1 MRVIYNGEVKGID
14 EVPASSSGWLEG
26 EGIFETIKSVG
37 NKPFSLS
44 RHIARA
50 QSSALA
56 LGITIPNSDQI
67 SQGVNDLLA
76 AVPHGLGMLRISF
89 DNQGNWLAV
98 HMPYAEQEKSCEVR
112 MHPDSVTGD
121 VHKRFPY
128 TNRLEILDQARLAG
142 FDDAIVVN
150 SQGNICEGSVTNL
163 IANIDG
169 RWVTPPTTDVVLP
182 GIIRQILIE
191 NELVAIESIPAD
203 RLVEITSAFFISS
216 LRLSHA
222 ISSIDSRPL
231 HLSHAFG
238 EEIKALAHKYSVG

>member
-1 MRVIYNGEVKGID
+1 MYNGKLKSIVD
-14 EVPASSSGWLEG
+14 VPTSSYGWLEG

-37 NKPFSLS
+37 NRAFSLG

-50 QSSALA
+50 EKSAHE
-56 LGITIPNSDQI
+56 LGLTLPTPEQI
-67 SQGVNDLLA
+67 SQGVKTLFA
-76 AVPHGLGMLRISF
+76 AAPHGLGMLRISF

-98 HMPYAEQEKSCEVR
+98 HMPYTQQRSECDVR
-112 MHPDSVTGD
+112 IHPQPVTGD

-128 TNRLEILDQARLAG
+128 KNRLEILEQARAAG

-150 SQGNICEGSVTNL
+150 AKGNICEGSVTNL
-163 IANIDG
+163 IAYIDG
-169 RWVTPPTTDVVLP
+169 RWITPPTSDVLLP
-182 GIIRQILIE
+182 GIIRQMLIE
-191 NELVAIESIPAD
+191 NELVAVESIPAD
-203 RLVEITSAFFISS
+203 RLSEITSAFFISS

-231 HLSHAFG
+231 HLSHAIG

>member
-1 MRVIYNGEVKGID
+1 MRVIYNGEVKSID
-14 EVPASSSGWLEG
+14 DVPASSSGWLEG
-26 EGIFETIKSVG
+26 EGIFETVKSVG

-50 QSSALA
+50 QSSAVA

-67 SQGVNDLLA
+67 SQGVTDWFA

-89 DNQGNWLAV
+89 DSLGNWLAV
-98 HMPYAEQEKSCEVR
+98 HMPYAEQEKSCDVR
-112 MHPDSVTGD
+112 MHPGAVTGD

-128 TNRLEILDQARLAG
+128 TNRLEILEQARLAG

-150 SQGNICEGSVTNL
+150 GQGNICEGSVTNL

-169 RWVTPPTTDVVLP
+169 RWVTPPTTDFVLP

-191 NELVAIESIPAD
+191 NELVAIESIPVD
-203 RLVEITSAFFISS
+203 RLAEITSAFFISS

>member
-1 MRVIYNGEVKGID
+1 MRVIYNGEAKSID

-37 NKPFSLS
+37 NRPFSLS

-50 QSSALA
+50 QSSAVA
-56 LGITIPNSDQI
+56 LRITIPNSDQI
-67 SQGVNDLLA
+67 SQSVTDLFA
-76 AVPHGLGMLRISF
+76 SVPQGLGMLRISF

-98 HMPYAEQEKSCEVR
+98 HMPYAEQEKSCDVR

-128 TNRLEILDQARLAG
+128 TNRLEILEQARVAG

-203 RLVEITSAFFISS
+203 RLAEITSAFFISS

>member
-14 EVPASSSGWLEG
+14 DVPASSSGWLEG
-26 EGIFETIKSVG
+26 QGIFETIKSVG

-50 QSSALA
+50 QRSAVA

-89 DNQGNWLAV
+89 DNLGNWLAV
-98 HMPYAEQEKSCEVR
+98 HMPYAEQEKSCDVR
-112 MHPDSVTGD
+112 THPDAVTGD

-128 TNRLEILDQARLAG
+128 TNRLEILEHARLAG

-191 NELVAIESIPAD
+191 NELVAIESIPAN
-203 RLVEITSAFFISS
+203 RLAEITSAFFISS

>member
-67 SQGVNDLLA
+67 SQGVTELLA
-76 AVPHGLGMLRISF
+76 AVPQGLGMLRISF

>member
-14 EVPASSSGWLEG
+14 DVPASSSGWLDS

-37 NKPFSLS
+37 NNPFSLS

-50 QSSALA
+50 QSSAVA

-67 SQGVNDLLA
+67 VQGVSDLFA
-76 AVPHGLGMLRISF
+76 SVPQGLGMLRISF

-98 HMPYAEQEKSCEVR
+98 HMPYAEQDKSCDVR
-112 MHPDSVTGD
+112 LHPDAVTGD

-128 TNRLEILDQARLAG
+128 TNRLAILEQARLAG
-142 FDDAIVVN
+142 FDDAVVVN
-150 SQGNICEGSVTNL
+150 GQGNICEGSVTNL

-191 NELVAIESIPAD
+191 NELIAIESIPVD
-203 RLVEITSAFFISS
+203 RLAEITSAFFISS

>member
-1 MRVIYNGEVKGID
+1 MRVIFNGELKSINN
-14 EVPASSSGWLEG
+14 VPASSSGWLEG

-50 QSSALA
+50 QHSALA
-56 LGITIPNSDQI
+56 LGISMPSSDQI
-67 SQGVNDLLA
+67 SQGVTDLFA
-76 AVPHGLGMLRISF
+76 SVPQGLGMLRISF
-89 DNQGNWLAV
+89 DNHGNWLAV
-98 HMPYAEQEKSCEVR
+98 HMPYKEQEKSAYVR
-112 MHPDSVTGD
+112 MHPEAVIGD
-121 VHKRFPY
+121 LHKRFPY
-128 TNRLEILDQARLAG
+128 ANRLDILEQARLAG
-142 FDDAIVVN
+142 FDDAIVIDPD
-150 SQGNICEGSVTNL
+150 GNICEGSVTNL
-163 IANIDG
+163 IVHIDG

-191 NELVAIESIPAD
+191 NELVAIESIPVD
-203 RLVEITSAFFISS
+203 RLVEISSAFFISS

>member
-14 EVPASSSGWLEG
+14 DVPASSSGWLEG

-50 QSSALA
+50 QSSAVA

-98 HMPYAEQEKSCEVR
+98 HMPYAEQEKSCDVR
-112 MHPDSVTGD
+112 THPDAVTGD

-128 TNRLEILDQARLAG
+128 TNRLEILEQARLAG
-142 FDDAIVVN
+142 FDDAVVVN

-203 RLVEITSAFFISS
+203 RLAEITSAFFISS

>member
-1 MRVIYNGEVKGID
+1 MRVIYNGEVKSID

-50 QSSALA
+50 QSSAVA

-67 SQGVNDLLA
+67 AQGVTELFA
-76 AVPHGLGMLRISF
+76 AVPQGLGMLRISF

-98 HMPYAEQEKSCEVR
+98 HMPYAEQEKSCDVR

-128 TNRLEILDQARLAG
+128 TNRLEILEQARVAG

-163 IANIDG
+163 IAKIDG

-203 RLVEITSAFFISS
+203 RLAEITSAFFISS

>member
-1 MRVIYNGEVKGID
+1 MRVIYNGEVRSID
-14 EVPASSSGWLEG
+14 EVPATSSGWLEG

-50 QSSALA
+50 QSSAVA
-56 LGITIPNSDQI
+56 LGITMPNSDQI
-67 SQGVNDLLA
+67 AQGVTELFA
-76 AVPHGLGMLRISF
+76 AVPQGLGMLRISF

-98 HMPYAEQEKSCEVR
+98 HMPYAEQEKSCDVR
-112 MHPDSVTGD
+112 MHPGAVTGD

-128 TNRLEILDQARLAG
+128 TNRLEILEQARLAG

-150 SQGNICEGSVTNL
+150 GQGNICEGSVTNL

-169 RWVTPPTTDVVLP
+169 RWVTPPTTDFVLP

-191 NELVAIESIPAD
+191 NELVAIESIPVD
-203 RLVEITSAFFISS
+203 RLAEITSAFFISS

>member
-14 EVPASSSGWLEG
+14 DVPASSSGWLEG
-26 EGIFETIKSVG
+26 QGIFETIKSVG

-50 QSSALA
+50 QRSAVA

-89 DNQGNWLAV
+89 DNLGNWLAV
-98 HMPYAEQEKSCEVR
+98 HMPYAEQEKSCDVR

-128 TNRLEILDQARLAG
+128 TNRLEILEQARLAG

-169 RWVTPPTTDVVLP
+169 RWVTPPTTDFVLP

-203 RLVEITSAFFISS
+203 RLAEITSAFFISS

>member
-1 MRVIYNGEVKGID
+1 MRVIFNGELKSID
-14 EVPASSSGWLEG
+14 DVPASSSGWLEG

-50 QSSALA
+50 QHSALA
-56 LGITIPNSDQI
+56 LGISMPSSDQI
-67 SQGVNDLLA
+67 SQGVAHLFA
-76 AVPHGLGMLRISF
+76 AVPQGIGMLRISF
-89 DNQGNWLAV
+89 DKHGNWLAV
-98 HMPYAEQEKSCEVR
+98 HLPYKEQEKSCDVR
-112 MHPDSVTGD
+112 VHPTAVTGD
-121 VHKRFPY
+121 VYKRFPY
-128 TNRLEILDQARLAG
+128 ANRLEILEQARLSG

-150 SQGNICEGSVTNL
+150 PGGNICEGSVTNL
-163 IANIDG
+163 IVHIDG
-169 RWVTPPTTDVVLP
+169 RWVTPPTIDVVLP
-182 GIIRQILIE
+182 GIIRHILIE

-203 RLVEITSAFFISS
+203 RLVEIRSAFLISS

>member
-1 MRVIYNGEVKGID
+1 MRVMYNGEVKGID
-14 EVPASSSGWLEG
+14 DVPASSSGWLEG

-50 QSSALA
+50 QSSAVA
-56 LGITIPNSDQI
+56 LGITMPNSDQI
-67 SQGVNDLLA
+67 AQGVTELFA
-76 AVPHGLGMLRISF
+76 AVPQGLGMLRISF

-98 HMPYAEQEKSCEVR
+98 HMPYAEQEKSCDVR
-112 MHPDSVTGD
+112 LHPDAVTGD

-128 TNRLEILDQARLAG
+128 TNRLAILEQARLAG

>member
-1 MRVIYNGEVKGID
+1 MRVIYNGEVKAID
-14 EVPASSSGWLEG
+14 DVPTSSSGWLEG
-26 EGIFETIKSVG
+26 QGIFETIKSVG

-50 QSSALA
+50 QSSAVV

-67 SQGVNDLLA
+67 SQGVTDLLA

-98 HMPYAEQEKSCEVR
+98 HMPYAEQEKSCDVR
-112 MHPDSVTGD
+112 THPDAVTGD

-128 TNRLEILDQARLAG
+128 TNRLEILEQARLAG
-142 FDDAIVVN
+142 FDDAVVVN

-163 IANIDG
+163 IAKIDG
-169 RWVTPPTTDVVLP
+169 QWVTPPTTDFVLP

-203 RLVEITSAFFISS
+203 RLAEITSAFFISS

>member
-14 EVPASSSGWLEG
+14 DVPSSSSGWLEG

-56 LGITIPNSDQI
+56 FGITIPNFDQI
-67 SQGVNDLLA
+67 SQGVTDLFA
-76 AVPHGLGMLRISF
+76 AVPQGLGMLRISF

-98 HMPYAEQEKSCEVR
+98 HMPYAEQEKSCDVR
-112 MHPDSVTGD
+112 MHPDAVTGD

-128 TNRLEILDQARLAG
+128 TNRLEILEQARLAG

-150 SQGNICEGSVTNL
+150 GQGNICEGSVTNL

-169 RWVTPPTTDVVLP
+169 RWVTPPTNDVVLP

-203 RLVEITSAFFISS
+203 RLAEITSAFFISS

>member
-1 MRVIYNGEVKGID
+1 MRVIYNGEVRGID
-14 EVPASSSGWLEG
+14 DVPASSSGWLEG

-50 QSSALA
+50 QSSAVA
-56 LGITIPNSDQI
+56 LGITIPNSAQI
-67 SQGVNDLLA
+67 AQGVTDLFA

-98 HMPYAEQEKSCEVR
+98 HKPYAEQEKSCDVR
-112 MHPDSVTGD
+112 THPDAVTGD

-128 TNRLEILDQARLAG
+128 TNRLEIVEQARLAG

-150 SQGNICEGSVTNL
+150 GQGNICEGSVTNL

-191 NELVAIESIPAD
+191 NELVAIESIPVD
-203 RLVEITSAFFISS
+203 RLAEITSAFFISS

>member
-14 EVPASSSGWLEG
+14 DVPASSSGWLEG

-50 QSSALA
+50 QSSAVA
-56 LGITIPNSDQI
+56 LGITIPNSDLI
-67 SQGVNDLLA
+67 SQGVTDLFA

-98 HMPYAEQEKSCEVR
+98 HMPYAEQEKSCDVR
-112 MHPDSVTGD
+112 LHPDAVTGD

-128 TNRLEILDQARLAG
+128 TNRLAILEQARVAG

>member
-50 QSSALA
+50 QSSAVA
-56 LGITIPNSDQI
+56 LGITMPNSDQI
-67 SQGVNDLLA
+67 AQGVTELFA
-76 AVPHGLGMLRISF
+76 AVPQGLGMLRISF

-98 HMPYAEQEKSCEVR
+98 HMPYAEQEKSCDVR
-112 MHPDSVTGD
+112 LHPDAVTGD

-128 TNRLEILDQARLAG
+128 TNRLAILEQARLAG

>member
-1 MRVIYNGEVKGID
+1 MRVIYYGEVKGID
-14 EVPASSSGWLEG
+14 DVPASSSGWLEG
-26 EGIFETIKSVG
+26 QGIFETIKSVG

-50 QSSALA
+50 QRSAVA

-89 DNQGNWLAV
+89 DNLGNWLAV
-98 HMPYAEQEKSCEVR
+98 HMPYAEQEKSCDVR
-112 MHPDSVTGD
+112 THPDAVTGD

-128 TNRLEILDQARLAG
+128 TNRLEILEHARLAG

-191 NELVAIESIPAD
+191 NELVAIESIPAN
-203 RLVEITSAFFISS
+203 RLAEITSAFFISS

>member
-14 EVPASSSGWLEG
+14 DVPSSSSGWLEG

-50 QSSALA
+50 QSSAVA

-67 SQGVNDLLA
+67 SQGVTDLLA
-76 AVPHGLGMLRISF
+76 SVPQGLGMLRISF

-98 HMPYAEQEKSCEVR
+98 HMPYAEQEKSCDVR
-112 MHPDSVTGD
+112 IHPDAVTGD

-128 TNRLEILDQARLAG
+128 TNRLAILEQARLAG

-203 RLVEITSAFFISS
+203 RLAEITSAFFISS

-238 EEIKALAHKYSVG
+238 EEIKALVHKYSVG

>member
-1 MRVIYNGEVKGID
+1 MKVIYNGEVKGID
-14 EVPASSSGWLEG
+14 DVPASSSGWLEG
-26 EGIFETIKSVG
+26 QGIFETIKSVG

-50 QSSALA
+50 QRSAVA

-89 DNQGNWLAV
+89 DNLGNWLAV
-98 HMPYAEQEKSCEVR
+98 HMPYAEQEKSCDVR
-112 MHPDSVTGD
+112 THPDAVTGD

-128 TNRLEILDQARLAG
+128 TNRLEILEQARLAG
-142 FDDAIVVN
+142 FDDAVVVN

-191 NELVAIESIPAD
+191 NELVAIESIPAN
-203 RLVEITSAFFISS
+203 RLAEITSAFFISS

>member
-14 EVPASSSGWLEG
+14 DVPASSSGWLEG
-26 EGIFETIKSVG
+26 QGIFETIKSVG

-50 QSSALA
+50 QSSALVLA
-56 LGITIPNSDQI
+56 ITIPNSDQI
-67 SQGVNDLLA
+67 SQGVSDLLA
-76 AVPHGLGMLRISF
+76 AVPQSLVMLRISF

-98 HMPYAEQEKSCEVR
+98 HMPYAEQEKSCDVR
-112 MHPDSVTGD
+112 KHPDAVAGD

-128 TNRLEILDQARLAG
+128 KNRLEILEQARAAG
-142 FDDAIVVN
+142 FDDAITCN
-150 SQGNICEGSVTNL
+150 AAGNITEGSVTNL
-163 IANIDG
+163 IVCIDG
-169 RWVTPPTTDVVLP
+169 RWITPPISDLLLP
-182 GIIRQILIE
+182 GIVRELLIE
-191 NELVAIESIPAD
+191 NELLAIESIPVE
-203 RLVEITSAFFISS
+203 RLSEITSAFFISS

>member
-1 MRVIYNGEVKGID
+1 MRVIYNGEVRGID
-14 EVPASSSGWLEG
+14 DVPATSSGWLEG

-37 NKPFSLS
+37 NKPLSLS

-50 QSSALA
+50 QSSAVA

-67 SQGVNDLLA
+67 SQSVTDLFA
-76 AVPHGLGMLRISF
+76 AVPQGLGMLRISF

-98 HMPYAEQEKSCEVR
+98 HMPYAEQEKSCNVR
-112 MHPDSVTGD
+112 THPDAVTGD

-128 TNRLEILDQARLAG
+128 TNRLEILDQARVAG

>member
-1 MRVIYNGEVKGID
+1 MRVIYNGEVRGID
-14 EVPASSSGWLEG
+14 DVPASSSGWLEG

-50 QSSALA
+50 QSSAVA

-67 SQGVNDLLA
+67 AQGVTDLFA
-76 AVPHGLGMLRISF
+76 AVPQGLGMLRISF

-98 HMPYAEQEKSCEVR
+98 HMPYAEQEKSCDVR
-112 MHPDSVTGD
+112 LHPDAVTGD

-128 TNRLEILDQARLAG
+128 TNRLAILEQARLAG

-203 RLVEITSAFFISS
+203 RLAEITSAFFISS

>member
-1 MRVIYNGEVKGID
+1 MRVIYNGEVKSID
-14 EVPASSSGWLEG
+14 DVPASSSGWLEG
-26 EGIFETIKSVG
+26 EGIFETVKSVG

-50 QSSALA
+50 QSSAVA
-56 LGITIPNSDQI
+56 LGITISNSDQI
-67 SQGVNDLLA
+67 SQGVSDLFA

-98 HMPYAEQEKSCEVR
+98 HMPYAEQEKSCNVR
-112 MHPDSVTGD
+112 MHPGAVTGD

-128 TNRLEILDQARLAG
+128 TNRLEILDQARVAG

-203 RLVEITSAFFISS
+203 RLAEITSAFFISS

>member
-1 MRVIYNGEVKGID
+1 MRVIYNGEVKGIND
-14 EVPASSSGWLEG
+14 VPSSSSGWLEG

-50 QSSALA
+50 QSSAVA
-56 LGITIPNSDQI
+56 LGITIPNSDLI
-67 SQGVNDLLA
+67 SQGVTDLLA
-76 AVPHGLGMLRISF
+76 SVPQGLGMLRISF

-98 HMPYAEQEKSCEVR
+98 HMPYAEQEKSCDVR
-112 MHPDSVTGD
+112 MHPDAITGD

-128 TNRLEILDQARLAG
+128 TNRLEILEQAGLAG

-150 SQGNICEGSVTNL
+150 GQGNICEGSVTNL

-169 RWVTPPTTDVVLP
+169 RWVTPPTTDFVLP

-191 NELVAIESIPAD
+191 NELVAIESIPVD
-203 RLVEITSAFFISS
+203 RLAEITSAFFISS

>member
-14 EVPASSSGWLEG
+14 DVPASSSGWLEG

-50 QSSALA
+50 QSSAVA
-56 LGITIPNSDQI
+56 LGITIPNSDLI
-67 SQGVNDLLA
+67 SQGVTDLFA

-98 HMPYAEQEKSCEVR
+98 HMPYAEQEKSCDVR
-112 MHPDSVTGD
+112 THPDAVTGD

-128 TNRLEILDQARLAG
+128 TNRLEIVEQARLAG

-150 SQGNICEGSVTNL
+150 GQGNICEGSVTNL

>member
-14 EVPASSSGWLEG
+14 DVPASSSGWLEG
-26 EGIFETIKSVG
+26 QGIFETIKSVG

-50 QSSALA
+50 QSSAVD
-56 LGITIPNSDQI
+56 LGITISNSDQI
-67 SQGVNDLLA
+67 LQGVSDLFA

-98 HMPYAEQEKSCEVR
+98 HMPYAEQEKSCDVR
-112 MHPDSVTGD
+112 THPDAVTGD

-128 TNRLEILDQARLAG
+128 TNRLEILEQARLAG

-203 RLVEITSAFFISS
+203 RLAEITSAFFISS

>member
-14 EVPASSSGWLEG
+14 DVPASSSGWLEG
-26 EGIFETIKSVG
+26 QGIFETIKSVG

-50 QSSALA
+50 QSSAVA
-56 LGITIPNSDQI
+56 LGITISNSDQI
-67 SQGVNDLLA
+67 LQGVSDLFA
-76 AVPHGLGMLRISF
+76 AVPHGLGMLRISL

-98 HMPYAEQEKSCEVR
+98 HMPYAEQEKSCDVR
-112 MHPDSVTGD
+112 MHPGAVTGD

-128 TNRLEILDQARLAG
+128 TNRLEILEQARLAG

-150 SQGNICEGSVTNL
+150 GQGNICEGSVTNL

-169 RWVTPPTTDVVLP
+169 RWVTPPTTDFVLP

-191 NELVAIESIPAD
+191 NELVAIESIPVD
-203 RLVEITSAFFISS
+203 RLAEITSAFFISS

>member
-1 MRVIYNGEVKGID
+1 MRVIYNGEVKSID
-14 EVPASSSGWLEG
+14 EVPATSSGWLEG

-50 QSSALA
+50 QSSAVA

-67 SQGVNDLLA
+67 AQGVTELFA
-76 AVPHGLGMLRISF
+76 AVPQGLGMLRISF

-98 HMPYAEQEKSCEVR
+98 HMPYAEQEKSCDVR
-112 MHPDSVTGD
+112 MHPDAVTGD

-128 TNRLEILDQARLAG
+128 TNRLEILEQARLAG

-203 RLVEITSAFFISS
+203 RLAEITSAFFISS

>member
-1 MRVIYNGEVKGID
+1 MRVIYNGVLKGAD
-14 EVPASSSGWLEG
+14 EVPANSSGWLEG
-26 EGIFETIKSVG
+26 QGIFETIKSVG
-37 NKPFSLS
+37 NKPFSLT

-50 QSSALA
+50 QSSAVA

-67 SQGVNDLLA
+67 VQGVSNLFA
-76 AVPHGLGMLRISF
+76 SVPQGLGMLRISF

-98 HMPYAEQEKSCEVR
+98 HMPYAEQDKSCDVR
-112 MHPDSVTGD
+112 LHPDAVTGD

-128 TNRLEILDQARLAG
+128 TNRLAILEQARLAG
-142 FDDAIVVN
+142 FDDAVVVN
-150 SQGNICEGSVTNL
+150 GQGNICEGSVTNL

-191 NELVAIESIPAD
+191 NELIAIESIPVD
-203 RLVEITSAFFISS
+203 RLAEITSAFFISS